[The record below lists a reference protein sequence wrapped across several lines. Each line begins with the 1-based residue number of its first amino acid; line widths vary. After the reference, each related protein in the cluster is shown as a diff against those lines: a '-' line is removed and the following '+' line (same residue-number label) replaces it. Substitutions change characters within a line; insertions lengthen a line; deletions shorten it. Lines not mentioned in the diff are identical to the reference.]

1 MSNNFQSNNKS
12 KMNSSMESKTGSTM
26 WARGMSSESHPPTRN
41 QMGARG
47 GMHRETPPP
56 TCKVCIA
63 AGKADFN
70 HFVKNLDGTTNCP
83 TLLSQSCRYCK
94 EPGHTTKYC
103 PVLAQHKKED
113 DMLLRRASNATTP
126 LAGAK
131 TMIKP
136 SFTSA
141 NAFSA
146 LDDSDE
152 ETQSSKKMKTKS
164 SQQMDS
170 RGSQPPNN
178 GNKHSTTI
186 KTNNFSIT
194 GSPKTKQAEA
204 EAFPSLPKSDKPN
217 YAAIAAKAEAN
228 ERSAKIQK
236 EKEAKEAKLREEQAS
251 LVQITGLAGQKVVQ
265 QTQQKQ
271 AQPQSQP
278 QQKDYP
284 IVLTPKQLADTC
296 SKREYPTML
305 TTEELADFQACG
317 DYIYDYIGF
326 SHKLIVDCCKTKL
339 GINITLEEVQE
350 FLSAGKIT
358 GMLMEL
364 EHAEVIELI
373 KHSKDLDNRLAD
385 AVETINQAFPL
396 PAKPVSK
403 PVAKVCT
410 WAQEEDSEDEEAV
423 PEDNSAW

>member
-1 MSNNFQSNNKS
+1 MSNNFKSNNKS
-12 KMNSSMESKTGSTM
+12 KMNSSSKMGS
-26 WARGMSSESHPPTRN
+26 
-41 QMGARG
+41 
-47 GMHRETPPP
+47 
-56 TCKVCIA
+56 CKVCIA

-113 DMLLRRASNATTP
+113 AKLLRQTAAP
-126 LAGAK
+126 AVAK

-146 LDDSDE
+146 LDSDE
-152 ETQSSKKMKTKS
+152 ETQSSKKMKTTKS

-170 RGSQPPNN
+170 NGSQPPI

-194 GSPKTKQAEA
+194 GSPKAKQEQA

-228 ERSAKIQK
+228 ERAQK
-236 EKEAKEAKLREEQAS
+236 EKYAKEAKLREEQAS
-251 LVQITGLAGQKVVQ
+251 LIQITGLAGQKVFQDTTKPQVV
-265 QTQQKQ
+265 KQ
-271 AQPQSQP
+271 
-278 QQKDYP
+278 
-284 IVLTPKQLADTC
+284 
-296 SKREYPTML
+296 EYPTML
-305 TTEELADFQACG
+305 TTEELADFTTCG
-317 DYIYDYIGF
+317 DYIYDYIQL
-326 SHKLIVDCCKTKL
+326 SHKLMVDSCKKK
-339 GINITLEEVQE
+339 GINIPIEQVREL
-350 FLSAGKIT
+350 LSAGRIT
-358 GMLMEL
+358 GIIMEL

-373 KHSKDLDNRLAD
+373 KNPKDLNNRIAE
-385 AVETINQAFPL
+385 AIEVINKDKLEKINIEIAS
-396 PAKPVSK
+396 AKRSGI
-403 PVAKVCT
+403 CT
-410 WAQEEDSEDEEAV
+410 WADEESDDEDE
-423 PEDNSAW
+423 PTDNSAWD

>member
-1 MSNNFQSNNKS
+1 MSNNFQSNKS
-12 KMNSSMESKTGSTM
+12 KMNSSMESKMGSTM
-26 WARGMSSESHPPTRN
+26 WARGMSCETQSPTRN
-41 QMGARG
+41 QMGSKIG
-47 GMHRETPPP
+47 S
-56 TCKVCIA
+56 CKVCIA
-63 AGKADFN
+63 AGKADVN

-113 DMLLRRASNATTP
+113 EALLRRASTTP
-126 LAGAK
+126 STAK

-152 ETQSSKKMKTKS
+152 ETQSSKKMKTTKS

-170 RGSQPPNN
+170 RVTTNN

-194 GSPKTKQAEA
+194 GSPKAKQAEA

-228 ERSAKIQK
+228 ERAQK
-236 EKEAKEAKLREEQAS
+236 EKDAKEAKLREEKVS
-251 LVQITGLAGQKVVQ
+251 LVQITGSAGQKVVQ
-265 QTQQKQ
+265 QPQQ
-271 AQPQSQP
+271 AQQEQPQAQA

-284 IVLTPKQLADTC
+284 IVLTPKQLVDIC

-358 GMLMEL
+358 GMIMQL

-373 KHSKDLDNRLAD
+373 KNSKDLDNRLAD
-385 AVETINQAFPL
+385 AVETINQTFPL
-396 PAKPVSK
+396 PAKPVAK

>member
-12 KMNSSMESKTGSTM
+12 NKSMNSSSKMGS
-26 WARGMSSESHPPTRN
+26 
-41 QMGARG
+41 
-47 GMHRETPPP
+47 
-56 TCKVCIA
+56 CKVCIA

-113 DMLLRRASNATTP
+113 AKLLRQTAAAP
-126 LAGAK
+126 AVAK

-146 LDDSDE
+146 LDSDE
-152 ETQSSKKMKTKS
+152 ESQSSKKMKTTKS

-170 RGSQPPNN
+170 KIQTNI

-194 GSPKTKQAEA
+194 GSQKQSKQEQA

-228 ERSAKIQK
+228 ERAQK
-236 EKEAKEAKLREEQAS
+236 EKDAKEAKLREEQAS
-251 LVQITGLAGQKVVQ
+251 LIQITGSAGQKV
-265 QTQQKQ
+265 TQDTTK
-271 AQPQSQP
+271 PQ
-278 QQKDYP
+278 
-284 IVLTPKQLADTC
+284 VV
-296 SKREYPTML
+296 KREYPTML
-305 TTEELADFQACG
+305 TTEELADFTTCG
-317 DYIYDYIGF
+317 DYIYDYIEL
-326 SHKLIVDCCKTKL
+326 SHKLMVDSCKKKE
-339 GINITLEEVQE
+339 INIPIEQVREL
-350 FLSAGKIT
+350 LSAGRIT
-358 GMLMEL
+358 GIIMEL

-373 KHSKDLDNRLAD
+373 KNPKDLNNRIAEAIEVINKDKLEKINIEIASAKAANALAK
-385 AVETINQAFPL
+385 
-396 PAKPVSK
+396 AKPIAL
-403 PVAKVCT
+403 AKRSGICT
-410 WAQEEDSEDEEAV
+410 WADEESDDEDE
-423 PEDNSAW
+423 PTDNSAWD